1 MTSSKSAHAWP
12 HPRVEAKAARFSQPF
27 VGDNRVDRRA
37 REVRVLPGLTIR
49 RAPPP
54 TATVE
59 SIPPTDIT
67 APAPLRLYRA
77 EARAAYV
84 LDDGERRIPVES
96 GVRPYRNRLPP
107 APQQAPSG
115 DHRIEGMA
123 GFWGKR
129 KRDQHELE
137 AHDADLAKRAGTAL
151 VAADERIRVTTDELV
166 FAEAELGPDATTELS
181 VALAAVRQHLG
192 EAFRLNQLNYD
203 EIPDTTEELRSR
215 NARIVQLC
223 DWAEDVLDDRTTAL
237 AEKIARARRAPEIIA
252 GVRADA
258 ARLRARIPHAR
269 ETVERLAV
277 RYAREALAQVEANPA
292 EAEQLLG
299 FAEHSAGV
307 AERRREA
314 GQREQANLALEAST
328 ESVRRAVALLDA
340 VETFEVEA
348 LRAEATLA
356 AIVEDSRQD
365 LVVALKEPHSAGVP
379 TAIAELQ
386 AALAALPVAGVNI
399 DPFTQLSRL
408 REANAG
414 LDAAIAAARE
424 RAARPIPPL
433 EHVRHAID
441 DADRQLAVARD
452 VIAGHR
458 GWIGADART
467 RLAESERI
475 RIDLDRY
482 LGTSAAAATVID
494 EDHREQAMAMAR
506 RVAYLAGE
514 ALQLAQRDIDASRPQ
529 DPGQWG
535 GQGWGG
541 GRRGGGSDLMGG
553 LLGGLIIGSIFDGM
567 FD

>member
-1 MTSSKSAHAWP
+1 
-12 HPRVEAKAARFSQPF
+12 
-27 VGDNRVDRRA
+27 
-37 REVRVLPGLTIR
+37 
-49 RAPPP
+49 
-54 TATVE
+54 
-59 SIPPTDIT
+59 
-67 APAPLRLYRA
+67 
-77 EARAAYV
+77 
-84 LDDGERRIPVES
+84 
-96 GVRPYRNRLPP
+96 
-107 APQQAPSG
+107 
-115 DHRIEGMA
+115 MA

-129 KRDQHELE
+129 KRDQQELQ
-137 AHDADLAKRAGTAL
+137 AQDVDLAKRADAAL
-151 VAADERIRVTTDELV
+151 VATDERVRVTTDELV
-166 FAEAELGPDATTELS
+166 FAEAELGPDATTELR
-181 VALAAVRQHLG
+181 VALGAVRQHLG
-192 EAFRLNQLNYD
+192 DAFRLNQLNHD
-203 EIPDTTEELRSR
+203 EIPDTAQELRDR

-223 DWAEDVLDDRTTAL
+223 DWAEDVLDERMSVL
-237 AEKIARARRAPEIIA
+237 ADKIARARRAPEIIA

-258 ARLRARIPHAR
+258 ARLRTRIPHAR
-269 ETVERLAV
+269 DTIDRLAA
-277 RYAREALAQVEANPA
+277 RYAQEALAQVQSNPA

-328 ESVRRAVALLDA
+328 ESVRRAATLLDA

-348 LRAEATLA
+348 LRAESTLA
-356 AIVEDSRQD
+356 AIVEDSRGD
-365 LVVALKEPHSAGVP
+365 LVVALKEPQSAGV
-379 TAIAELQ
+379 TSAIGDLQ
-386 AALAALPVAGVNI
+386 AALSSLPPVGVNT
-399 DPFTQLSRL
+399 DPFAQLNRL

-475 RIDLDRY
+475 RIDLDRF
-482 LGTSAAAATVID
+482 LGMSAAAVTVID

-514 ALQLAQRDIDASRPQ
+514 ALQLAQRDIDSSRPQ
-529 DPGQWG
+529 DPGQWGG

-541 GRRGGGSDLMGG
+541 GRRGGGGDMMGG
-553 LLGGLIIGSIFDGM
+553 ILGGLVIGSILDG
-567 FD
+567 FID

>member
-1 MTSSKSAHAWP
+1 
-12 HPRVEAKAARFSQPF
+12 
-27 VGDNRVDRRA
+27 
-37 REVRVLPGLTIR
+37 
-49 RAPPP
+49 
-54 TATVE
+54 
-59 SIPPTDIT
+59 
-67 APAPLRLYRA
+67 
-77 EARAAYV
+77 
-84 LDDGERRIPVES
+84 
-96 GVRPYRNRLPP
+96 
-107 APQQAPSG
+107 
-115 DHRIEGMA
+115 MA

-129 KRDQHELE
+129 QRDQQEQQE
-137 AHDADLAKRAGTAL
+137 QQEQQAQDADLAKRAGTAL
-151 VAADERIRVTTDELV
+151 VAADERVRVTTDELV
-166 FAEAELGPDATTELS
+166 FAEAELGPNATAELS
-181 VALAAVRQHLG
+181 VALTAVRQHLG
-192 EAFRLNQLNYD
+192 EAFRLNQLNHD
-203 EIPDTTEELRSR
+203 EIPDTAEELRSR

-223 DWAEDVLDDRTTAL
+223 DWAEDVLDDRTSAL
-237 AEKIARARRAPEIIA
+237 AGKIAQARRAPEIIA

-328 ESVRRAVALLDA
+328 ESVRRAAALLDA

-365 LVVALKEPHSAGVP
+365 LVVALKEPQSPAVAR
-379 TAIAELQ
+379 AIAELQ
-386 AALAALPVAGVNI
+386 RALAALPVAGVNV

-441 DADRQLAVARD
+441 DADRQFAVARD
-452 VIAGHR
+452 VIAGYR

-467 RLAESERI
+467 RLAEAERI

-482 LGTSAAAATVID
+482 LGTSAAAATAID

-506 RVAYLAGE
+506 RVAYLAAE

>member
-1 MTSSKSAHAWP
+1 
-12 HPRVEAKAARFSQPF
+12 
-27 VGDNRVDRRA
+27 
-37 REVRVLPGLTIR
+37 
-49 RAPPP
+49 
-54 TATVE
+54 
-59 SIPPTDIT
+59 
-67 APAPLRLYRA
+67 
-77 EARAAYV
+77 
-84 LDDGERRIPVES
+84 
-96 GVRPYRNRLPP
+96 
-107 APQQAPSG
+107 
-115 DHRIEGMA
+115 MA

-129 KRDQHELE
+129 KRVEHELD

-151 VAADERIRVTTDELV
+151 VAADERIRVTADELV
-166 FAEAELGPDATTELS
+166 FAEAELGSDSTKGLS
-181 VALAAVRQHLG
+181 EALAAVRTHLG
-192 EAFRLNQLNYD
+192 EAFRLNQLNHD
-203 EIPDTTEELRSR
+203 HIPDTREELRTR

-223 DWAEDVLDDRTTAL
+223 DWAEDVLDEHTSAL
-237 AEKIARARRAPEIIA
+237 ADRIARARRAPEIIA

-258 ARLRARIPHAR
+258 ERLRSRVPHAR
-269 ETVERLAV
+269 DTVERLAA
-277 RYAREALAQVEANPA
+277 RYAREALAQVQANPA

-328 ESVRRAVALLDA
+328 ESVRRAATLLDA

-348 LRAEATLA
+348 LRAESTLG
-356 AIVEDSRQD
+356 AILEDSRGD
-365 LVVALKEPHSAGVP
+365 LAVALKEPHSVGVAN
-379 TAIAELQ
+379 AIAGLR
-386 AALAALPVAGVNI
+386 AALAGLPPVGVNT
-399 DPFTQLSRL
+399 DPFAQLGRL

-433 EHVRHAID
+433 EHVHHAID

-475 RIDLDRY
+475 RIDLDHF
-482 LGTSAAAATVID
+482 LGGTAATVTVID

-514 ALQLAQRDIDASRPQ
+514 ALHLARRDIDASRPQ

-535 GQGWGG
+535 GPGWGG
-541 GRRGGGSDLMGG
+541 GERRGGGSDVMGG
-553 LLGGLIIGSIFDGM
+553 ILGGLVIGSILDGIFD
-567 FD
+567 